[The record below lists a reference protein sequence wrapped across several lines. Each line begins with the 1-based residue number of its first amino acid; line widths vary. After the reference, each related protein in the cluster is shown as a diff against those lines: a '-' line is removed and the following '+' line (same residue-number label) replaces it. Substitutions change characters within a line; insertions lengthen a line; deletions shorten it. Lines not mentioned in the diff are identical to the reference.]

1 MSFEASKTRQ
11 KRPRRPVGEGKT
23 LIPNAAVESW
33 YRGQLRA
40 LCTAMVADYRKE
52 LKEAIDHPEVERFF
66 ALDAATDELF
76 KRVLNRLRRKWNDV
90 FKGAAAKLSTDFVD
104 KVDQTSKTSSW
115 FSMSAMGIEEPR
127 VRYTDSVRQTID
139 ASKDFNFTL
148 ITNISEEVHEKV
160 YSAVM
165 LSLTSPDP
173 EQQGVSGITNAL
185 REIGK
190 FSEKRIELIARDQN
204 AKLYSSLNI
213 QRLQDNDVEHFR
225 WMHSSAGKVPRQ
237 THLDRDGEVYRV
249 DDPRLWEGPKADQG
263 PPGWA
268 INCRCRMRPLIGYRE
283 GDTDDD

>member
-1 MSFEASKTRQ
+1 MTFKASKARQ
-11 KRPRRPVGEGKT
+11 KRARKPAVEGKT
-23 LIPNAAVESW
+23 LVPNAAVEAW

-40 LCTAMVADYRKE
+40 LCAAMVDDYRKE
-52 LKEAIDHPEVERFF
+52 LREAIEHPEAERFF
-66 ALDAATDELF
+66 SLDAATDDLF
-76 KRVLNRLRRKWNDV
+76 KRVLNKLRRKWNDV
-90 FKGAAAKLSTDFVD
+90 FRGAAAKLSQDFVD
-104 KVDQTSKTSSW
+104 KVDETSKTSSW

-127 VRYTDSVRQTID
+127 VRYTDAVRQTID
-139 ASKDFNFTL
+139 ATKDFNFTL

-185 REIGK
+185 REIGR

-204 AKLYSSLNI
+204 SKLYSSLNSK
-213 QRLQDNDVEHFR
+213 RLVDNGVEYFR

-237 THLDRDGEVYRV
+237 THLDRDGEIYAV

>member
-1 MSFEASKTRQ
+1 MTFTASRKRQ
-11 KRPRRPVGEGKT
+11 KRAPKPVGEGKT
-23 LIPNAAVESW
+23 LIPNTAVEAW
-33 YRGQLRA
+33 YRAQLRA
-40 LCTAMVADYRKE
+40 LCSAMVDDYRKE
-52 LKEAIDHPEVERFF
+52 LKEAIDHPEAERFF
-66 ALDAATDELF
+66 AQDAATDELF
-76 KRVLNRLRRKWNDV
+76 KRILNRLRKKWNDV
-90 FKGAAAKLSTDFVD
+90 FKGAAAKLSDDFVD

-213 QRLQDNDVEHFR
+213 KRLDDNGVEYFR
-225 WMHSSAGKVPRQ
+225 WMHSSAGRVPRQ
-237 THLDRDGEVYRV
+237 THLDRDGEVYKI

-283 GDTDDD
+283 GDIDDD

>member
-1 MSFEASKTRQ
+1 MAFTASKTRQ
-11 KRPRRPVGEGKT
+11 KRPRKPVGEGRT
-23 LIPNAAVESW
+23 LIPNAAVEAW
-33 YRGQLRA
+33 YRAQLKA
-40 LCTAMVADYRKE
+40 LCGAMVDDYRKE
-52 LKEAIDHPEVERFF
+52 LKEAIEHPEAERFF
-66 ALDAATDELF
+66 ALDAAADDIF

-90 FKGAAAKLSTDFVD
+90 FKGAAAKLSADFVD
-104 KVDQTSKTSSW
+104 KVDQTSKTSTW
-115 FSMSAMGIEEPR
+115 FSLSTAGIEEPR
-127 VRYTDSVRQTID
+127 VRYTEAVKQTID

-204 AKLYSSLNI
+204 AKLYSSLNLN
-213 QRLQDNDVEHFR
+213 RLRDNDVEHFR

-237 THLDRDGEVYRV
+237 THLDRDGEVYTV

-283 GDTDDD
+283 GDVDDD

>member
-1 MSFEASKTRQ
+1 MAFQASKTRG
-11 KRPRRPVGEGKT
+11 RRASNPVAEGKT
-23 LIPNAAVESW
+23 LVPSSAIEAW

-40 LCTAMVADYRKE
+40 LTRAMIDDYRKE
-52 LKEAIDHPEVERFF
+52 IREALEHPEAERFF
-66 ALDAATDELF
+66 SQDAATDDLF

-90 FKGAAAKLSTDFVD
+90 FKGAAAKLAPEYVD
-104 KVDQTSKTSSW
+104 KIDESSRTSTW
-115 FSMSAMGIEEPR
+115 FSLSTMGVEEPR
-127 VRYTDSVRQTID
+127 DRYTDNIRNTLG
-139 ASKDFNFTL
+139 AAKDFNYTL
-148 ITNISEEVHEKV
+148 ITNVSEEIHEKV

-173 EQQGVSGITNAL
+173 EQQGVSGIVNAL
-185 REIGK
+185 REIGQ
-190 FSEKRIELIARDQN
+190 FSEKRIDLISRDQN
-204 AKLYSSLNI
+204 SKMYGSLNI
-213 QRLQDNDVEHFR
+213 QRLSDNGVEYFR

-237 THLDRDGEVYRV
+237 THLDRDGEIYRV

>member
-1 MSFEASKTRQ
+1 MAFQASKTRQ
-11 KRPRRPVGEGKT
+11 KRARKPVAEGKT
-23 LIPNAAVESW
+23 LTPNAAVEAW

-40 LCTAMVADYRKE
+40 LCAAMVDDYRAE
-52 LKEAIDHPEVERFF
+52 LKDAIEHPDAERFF
-66 ALDAATDELF
+66 GLDAATDDLF

-104 KVDQTSKTSSW
+104 KVDTVSKTSSW

-139 ASKDFNFTL
+139 ATKEYNFTL

-190 FSEKRIELIARDQN
+190 FSEKRIELIA
-204 AKLYSSLNI
+204 KLYSSLNI

-237 THLDRDGEVYRV
+237 THLDRDGVIYRV